1 MKAKLRQWIAMLMTL
16 IMVFSSAPVGVL
28 ADEAAPAGTVV
39 ETRTEDGALNG
50 EDATVVTGMKTE
62 TRGLSLRRVAAYKN
76 TWHVVF
82 TDGGATVAEQY
93 LLPGETMIVPQVQ
106 ETANHKFTGWVK
118 QSGYGADA
126 APVGQAFTDALAQDE
141 TTVYAAA
148 YQDVYYLFFHDVD
161 EQDGRVLRT
170 KEWVVGET
178 TDALTTSDVRPSLS
192 GNQEFEGWLEG
203 GAPAQATYEN
213 LTGDVHLYPDVAT
226 GHWITFDVDGGAAI
240 EPEFV
245 VGNTVRPA
253 DPVRPGY
260 RFDGWFD
267 ASGAAFT
274 FGGTLTENITLTA
287 RWTAQSVNY
296 TVVFLY
302 ENANDKNYSYVGSYT
317 GTATTGSTVS
327 INKTTADGY
336 AYSGKDLTNF
346 HFDHVEPATA
356 TIAGDGSTVI
366 NVYYARE
373 VYEVRFYNN
382 RGNSEDT
389 SKRITA
395 KYGAFIGGKWPGGGW
410 YVNRNSTNTAQS
422 YLEIMPSGGKN
433 FYGQQTGYSTS
444 TATYYVEVLAGET
457 GTVVSGKTYKVHHTD
472 TAKSNGGLSV
482 SDEERY
488 DITGFTCNT
497 AISTKNGSTYNGS
510 KFYYTRNTYTLTFN
524 NSDNT
529 LIRSATHQFEADL
542 SGYAGYEP
550 AASDAPAGKEGY
562 KFAGWYDNN
571 KGSGSPYTFGT
582 MPASDVVLYAHWVKP
597 EVSAEYFTVMVGGSA
612 EQIDVEYGKTID
624 QTKLPTPTASEG
636 YEFVYWAREVDGQ
649 LHPFNFA
656 TVIKEN
662 IVLRPYFI
670 PKGSVQVTYDKNGG
684 KGNPPEDSQHY
695 VVKESYADVRA
706 GANLT
711 KNGKAFSHW
720 TLNADGT
727 GDKYYP
733 GDKLLVTG
741 AVTLY
746 AQYITESDRFTL
758 SFELA
763 GGNVDGAATL
773 PSETL
778 YKNQKHQLPT
788 PTRAGY
794 TFGGWKDLAG
804 NMWNG
809 GSDISLTSDDTVT
822 AQWTARTDMPYTV
835 EFYYQNDNQQGY
847 AKDDSLTA
855 IRNNGATDQTVS
867 VTDTDKGQ
875 TRNGQ
880 YKLNEGAST
889 LTATVAADG
898 STVLKLYFDL
908 NQFTVTI
915 HYVYADGQAPA
926 DNPLGGNKAADD
938 FSDVLTV
945 GVWYRVDSPDINGY
959 TASEE
964 AVSGTMGAG
973 NVEHTVVYTKRADLS
988 YTINYY
994 WVGTK
999 DKVAEST
1006 TVTGCTFNDVKSLAP
1021 LAVTNYTPVSNE
1033 TVHLTIG
1040 TGENVVNF
1048 YYYKNIALQGN
1059 SDTVTYD
1066 GKEHSVSGFTGQILP
1081 DGTAAPADLL
1091 AATGFTVGAKGTDA
1105 GTYDAEFPANAVGTV
1120 VNGQYYV
1127 SEAVKGQLIIDPV
1140 TDKVTVT
1147 IKGHT
1152 DTRTYN
1158 GTKHTVTG
1166 YDWSAD
1172 NTLYTSDCFRFNGK
1186 AVAEGVDADTY
1197 PMGIQKSDFENI
1209 SNNFEKVEFVLEKD
1223 GQLVVNPLEVE
1234 LTANSATKAY
1244 DGTPLTN
1251 SGYTITK
1258 NRFVE
1263 GNENALLSVTVTGSQ
1278 TVPGSSPNVITA
1290 YQLNTNVVKEKNY
1303 RIILKDGTLT
1313 VTNAAQRQI
1322 TLEAKSDEVTY
1333 DGATHTVSGFK
1344 DTEIVREL
1352 ADGTVEVTLTLN
1364 GQQVKYIVSGLTATV
1379 SGKDANHYDNVVTGT
1394 AKVTDAQ
1401 GNDVTDQ
1408 FTVTANPGKLTINPR
1423 EVTLVSAGGE
1433 KVYDGTPLTS
1443 KWLLDHGKITQEIT
1457 QTGTFVE
1464 GEVTNIRATGSVT
1477 NVSEGAKYNT
1487 IEYDVGEGFKAGNYI
1502 INKVQNELRIT
1513 PVTDEVRVLVRG
1525 VTDNKV
1531 YNGQVQTASGYTVT
1545 IEDATGL
1552 YTGND
1557 FTYKGKPGD
1566 SDAAKAL
1573 ATASRKDVGLTIM
1586 GLAVGV
1592 ENNFKN
1598 VNSNFANVEFDV
1610 DGGGI
1615 NITPLHVHAVVPSNG
1630 KTHGQKDPAFADAQL
1645 TYGQHDA
1652 AAVTPTSEVLT
1663 EIGAIDWSVHR
1674 TDAGDDHVGNHDS
1687 VLTVRHTVASLEKTY
1702 TNYTFHIENGN
1713 FVIHAEDDSLIL
1725 NLEDYVGIYDGQYHG
1740 VKSVAVYQK
1749 DLTAENPAFAPVTG
1763 ATVYFFNEETQAYD
1777 LTECPTIK
1785 NVADGPITVKA
1796 MVTVDGITAYDEAT
1810 VTITPR
1816 AVSYRSTDAEKTYD
1830 GAPLTNSSVAR
1841 TSTLDF
1847 VPGEV
1852 TRVYTEGTVTNAFD
1866 GPNGNGVVDNV
1877 IRLETTDSYIES
1889 NYTLDLAHSKLTI
1902 QPRHVQLVSESATKP
1917 YDGTPLTRPNATV
1930 KGDGFVPAELESV
1943 RAIGTITDVLYDA
1956 AGNVIGEENTVVYR
1970 TKGAYD
1976 ERNYVFDTPDIG
1988 TLTVTPVEDEVV
2000 VTVTGHTLEKTY
2012 DGKEHVVSG
2021 FDMSCDNELYH
2032 VNTDVGYDA
2041 DLMENDRAARATDV
2055 NTVGDGKYMM
2065 GLTASDFT
2073 NLNRNFKNVTFRVTD
2088 GWLKINPVVITIKA
2102 ADDQKPYDGTPLTNS
2117 NWSITGGAFVGS
2129 DEGFASVT
2137 VEGTQT
2143 LVGSADNLITDY
2155 VLNDATNR
2163 GNYTVTTEKGTL
2175 TVMALGEKLQ
2185 LTVEALGGEFT
2196 YDGSEHTVS
2205 GFKTLTFTLNGAT
2218 FTVEGLTSGAAR
2230 TNSGTTE
2237 TQVQGV
2243 SKVLDAEGNDVSN
2256 QFTVHY
2262 QPANLVVKPRAVT
2275 LTSASGEKVYDG
2287 TALTSK
2293 WLLAQGRITEEVTV
2307 SGDGFAAGEGATFGV
2322 IGSRVNVGKSDNEF
2336 AYRLNRNTDANN
2348 YTIKVVKGK
2357 LEVTPVT
2364 DQVTVTITGHTD
2376 SKVYNGQTQQVE
2388 GYDVAISN
2396 PLYTEND
2403 FTYEGSQ
2410 TASGVNAD
2418 TYPMGMDK
2426 NGFANIN
2433 QNFTNVIFDVTDGG
2447 LTITKRPVTITVAND
2462 EKEYGNP
2469 DPTFANAVMTG
2480 QVLGELG
2487 GIDHTVTRTNT
2498 AEQVGKY
2505 PGVLRISATKEDLEK
2520 EYTNYTFTVGSGDFT
2535 IKART
2540 EKYVIT
2546 VVANSGSFTYDG
2558 SEHTVSGFETLTFV
2572 VDGHTYKVSGLVAN
2586 VTAQDAD
2593 RYTVQVLGTAKVTD
2607 EQENDVTGQF
2617 TVKTENGE
2625 MVISPRHVIL
2635 TSASGKKVYDGTA
2648 LTSKWLLD
2656 NGKIEEEVTVSGN
2669 GFAAGEGATY
2679 TVSGSRVNVGT
2690 ADNTFTY
2697 RLNAGV
2703 KASNYT
2709 IETFL
2714 GELEVTPVTDQ
2725 VTVTITEHS
2734 ATVEYDG
2741 AAHTVTGYDVT
2752 SISNGLYK
2760 HGDFSF
2766 SGNDSVTGTDVGRYE
2781 MKVKPSD
2788 FTNNNQN
2795 FTNVVFVIVDGALV
2809 ITPRGADPRNPV
2821 TIKANDLVV
2830 GYNGLEH
2837 GENGYTATRLAEGH
2851 SVRSVIIDGKQ
2862 KLVGIYPEEFKPH
2875 DAIIVDKEGK
2885 DVTANYKVTY
2895 KDGDLTITGDEVK
2908 PEKTT
2913 PQQVSRKY
2921 ALGYP
2926 IPFTI
2931 TVQSVAKDAV
2941 KNVIVRDG
2949 NAVLAEGDGYRL
2961 QDAHTAIID
2970 VLEPGATVIVK
2981 AYHKVTSDDILAG
2994 TVGNT
2999 ATVSWENTT
3008 RTVNAG
3014 TSQLEGVDVTLD
3026 VVKTSDL
3033 KTPDG
3038 AKKAALGT
3046 SIRYTITVT
3055 NNGNV
3060 PYYNVRVDDDMTGL
3074 HEVIGTLPVGE
3085 TRTFYTAYT
3094 VTEQDLLNGQVENLV
3109 TAEGRKVEDP
3119 KDGTLKTPKGEDT
3132 EIDQTESVQTTLSIA
3147 KTSNKKAGETAAL
3160 NERITYT
3167 LTVKNTGNVTLYNVH
3182 VDDDLT
3188 GLHET
3193 VSTLKKG
3200 DEKTFTTFYTVTEQ
3214 DILNGRVFNVA
3225 TAKADPVIDPADPE
3239 HPVVPSD
3246 RAEKE
3251 DETDDVCTD
3260 LSVRKLSD
3268 RKPEDKAKLGEV
3280 INYTITVKNTGN
3292 VTYYNVH
3299 VDDDL
3304 TGMHETIA
3312 VLGVGEEKT
3321 FTTSYTVTEQDIL
3334 NGRVLNVAT
3343 AKGNPIV
3350 DPKDPEDPKIP
3361 EDEDKK
3367 EDDTEDVRV
3376 TMTLE
3381 KTVVNLPARGY
3392 FVAGEEAQFHLTVKN
3407 TGNQT
3412 LRNVRVTEML
3422 TGASVKNG
3430 TGYTVVN
3437 GAAVADEMKPGD
3449 TVTVNAV
3456 YTVRAEDI
3464 GETVENV
3471 AVARGEGPVDPKDET
3486 RRIDPEEQ
3494 WARAQVPV
3502 DEAFRA
3508 RGHVIWQ
3515 DKSNAF
3521 DTRPGSVQVTLLADG
3536 VPVDEQTVIGE
3547 GDSWLFIFDKQPAH
3561 HKDGT
3566 PIVYTVKQDDHTG
3579 YTVTYPADTLDIV
3592 NDLEKYTLTI
3602 RYWMFKVGGE
3612 AAFHPVVRDYYY
3624 GESYSVVSPKKEGF
3638 WPSISRVE
3646 GVMREDVEYDVVY
3659 DWVNYNLTIHY
3670 VYLDG
3675 AQAAPAYTATL
3686 HMGDEYQVLSP
3697 YIEGY
3702 TPTIREPKGV
3712 MPARDVTYTVIYLA
3726 DEEPIVVPDAPSGM
3740 GPAFNAGECFE

>member
-253 DPVRPGY
+253 DPVRSGY

-296 TVVFLY
+296 TVVYLY

-317 GTATTGSTVS
+317 GTALTGSTVS
-327 INKTTADGY
+327 INKTTADR
-336 AYSGKDLTNF
+336 YSYKGKDLTNF
-346 HFDHVEPATA
+346 TFSYVEPATA
-356 TIAGDGSTVI
+356 TIAGNGSTIISVYYTR
-366 NVYYARE
+366 NVYT
-373 VYEVRFYNN
+373 VRFYDR
-382 RGNSEDT
+382 RGRTEDT
-389 SKRITA
+389 SLRIEA
-395 KYGAFIGGKWPGGGW
+395 KYGAYIGDKWPGGGW
-410 YVNRNSTNTAQS
+410 YVNTSGNTAQS
-422 YLEIMPSGGKN
+422 NLLTMPSQGKN
-433 FYGQQTGYSTS
+433 FYGQQTSGWEQ
-444 TATYYVEVLAGET
+444 TATYYKENLQGDT
-457 GTVVSGKTYKVHHTD
+457 SGTPVGGKYYTQSHQD
-472 TAKSNGGLSV
+472 TARSSGTLTV
-482 SDEERY
+482 TDEERY
-488 DITGFTCNT
+488 NITGFKVNT
-497 AISTKNGSTYNGS
+497 TISAENGDRFNGAE
-510 KFYYTRNTYTLTFN
+510 FYYDRLSFTLTFMN
-524 NSDNT
+524 GGTALKTESV
-529 LIRSATHQFEADL
+529 QFEAPL
-542 SGYAGYEP
+542 STYAGEAP
-550 AASDAPAGKEGY
+550 TQPPAGLEGY
-562 KFAGWYDNN
+562 IFKGWYDNE
-571 KGSGSPYTFGT
+571 KGAGTAYDLSSRT
-582 MPASDVVLYAHWVKP
+582 MPATNVILYACWVAP
-597 EVSAEYFTVMVGGSA
+597 TVSGVYYTVMVGGASNDL
-612 EQIDVEYGKTID
+612 QVKYGETID
-624 QTKLPTPTASEG
+624 QTKLPTPTAPEG

-670 PKGSVQVTYDKNGG
+670 PKGSVQVTYHKNGG
-684 KGNPPEDSQHY
+684 EGNVPEDTQHY

-706 GANLT
+706 GATLT

-746 AQYITESDRFTL
+746 AQYTTESDRFTL
-758 SFELA
+758 SFVLA

-778 YKNQKHQLPT
+778 YRNQKHALPT

-794 TFGGWKDLAG
+794 TFEGWQDRAG

-809 GSDISLTSDDTVT
+809 GSNISLTSHDTVT

-835 EFYYQNDNQQGY
+835 EFYYQNDDQQGY
-847 AKDDSLTA
+847 TKDASLTA
-855 IRNNGATDQTVS
+855 IRNDGETDQTVS
-867 VTDTDKGQ
+867 VTDEDKGQ

-889 LTATVAADG
+889 LTTTVAADG

-945 GVWYRVDSPDINGY
+945 GVWYRVDSPAINGY
-959 TASEE
+959 TASES

-973 NVEHTVVYTKRADLS
+973 NVEHTVVYTKRNDLT

-994 WVGTK
+994 WVGTE

-1006 TVTGCTFNDVKSLAP
+1006 TVTGCTFNDVVSLAP
-1021 LAVTNYTPVSNE
+1021 LAVPNYTPVSNE

-1059 SDTVTYD
+1059 SLTVTYD
-1066 GKEHSVSGFTGQILP
+1066 GAEHSVSGFTGQILP
-1081 DGTAAPADLL
+1081 DGTAAPASLL
-1091 AATGFTVGAKGTDA
+1091 AATGFNVGAKGTDA
-1105 GTYDAEFPANAVGTV
+1105 GTYPARFPANANGTV
-1120 VNGQYYV
+1120 VSGQYYV
-1127 SEAVKGQLIIDPV
+1127 SIVLDGSLVINPV

-1152 DTRTYN
+1152 ATRTYD

-1172 NTLYTSDCFRFNGK
+1172 NDLYTSDCFRFNGK
-1186 AVAEGVDADTY
+1186 AAAEGMDANTY
-1197 PMGIQKSDFENI
+1197 PMGIQESDFENI
-1209 SNNFEKVEFVLEKD
+1209 SK
-1223 GQLVVNPLEVE
+1223 
-1234 LTANSATKAY
+1234 
-1244 DGTPLTN
+1244 
-1251 SGYTITK
+1251 
-1258 NRFVE
+1258 
-1263 GNENALLSVTVTGSQ
+1263 
-1278 TVPGSSPNVITA
+1278 
-1290 YQLNTNVVKEKNY
+1290 
-1303 RIILKDGTLT
+1303 
-1313 VTNAAQRQI
+1313 
-1322 TLEAKSDEVTY
+1322 
-1333 DGATHTVSGFK
+1333 
-1344 DTEIVREL
+1344 
-1352 ADGTVEVTLTLN
+1352 
-1364 GQQVKYIVSGLTATV
+1364 
-1379 SGKDANHYDNVVTGT
+1379 
-1394 AKVTDAQ
+1394 
-1401 GNDVTDQ
+1401 
-1408 FTVTANPGKLTINPR
+1408 
-1423 EVTLVSAGGE
+1423 
-1433 KVYDGTPLTS
+1433 
-1443 KWLLDHGKITQEIT
+1443 
-1457 QTGTFVE
+1457 
-1464 GEVTNIRATGSVT
+1464 
-1477 NVSEGAKYNT
+1477 
-1487 IEYDVGEGFKAGNYI
+1487 
-1502 INKVQNELRIT
+1502 
-1513 PVTDEVRVLVRG
+1513 
-1525 VTDNKV
+1525 
-1531 YNGQVQTASGYTVT
+1531 
-1545 IEDATGL
+1545 
-1552 YTGND
+1552 
-1557 FTYKGKPGD
+1557 
-1566 SDAAKAL
+1566 
-1573 ATASRKDVGLTIM
+1573 
-1586 GLAVGV
+1586 
-1592 ENNFKN
+1592 NFKN
-1598 VNSNFANVEFDV
+1598 VEFKLVE
-1610 DGGGI
+1610 
-1615 NITPLHVHAVVPSNG
+1615 
-1630 KTHGQKDPAFADAQL
+1630 
-1645 TYGQHDA
+1645 
-1652 AAVTPTSEVLT
+1652 
-1663 EIGAIDWSVHR
+1663 
-1674 TDAGDDHVGNHDS
+1674 
-1687 VLTVRHTVASLEKTY
+1687 
-1702 TNYTFHIENGN
+1702 
-1713 FVIHAEDDSLIL
+1713 
-1725 NLEDYVGIYDGQYHG
+1725 DGQ
-1740 VKSVAVYQK
+1740 
-1749 DLTAENPAFAPVTG
+1749 
-1763 ATVYFFNEETQAYD
+1763 
-1777 LTECPTIK
+1777 
-1785 NVADGPITVKA
+1785 
-1796 MVTVDGITAYDEAT
+1796 
-1810 VTITPR
+1810 
-1816 AVSYRSTDAEKTYD
+1816 
-1830 GAPLTNSSVAR
+1830 
-1841 TSTLDF
+1841 
-1847 VPGEV
+1847 
-1852 TRVYTEGTVTNAFD
+1852 
-1866 GPNGNGVVDNV
+1866 
-1877 IRLETTDSYIES
+1877 
-1889 NYTLDLAHSKLTI
+1889 
-1902 QPRHVQLVSESATKP
+1902 
-1917 YDGTPLTRPNATV
+1917 
-1930 KGDGFVPAELESV
+1930 
-1943 RAIGTITDVLYDA
+1943 
-1956 AGNVIGEENTVVYR
+1956 
-1970 TKGAYD
+1970 
-1976 ERNYVFDTPDIG
+1976 
-1988 TLTVTPVEDEVV
+1988 
-2000 VTVTGHTLEKTY
+2000 
-2012 DGKEHVVSG
+2012 
-2021 FDMSCDNELYH
+2021 
-2032 VNTDVGYDA
+2032 
-2041 DLMENDRAARATDV
+2041 
-2055 NTVGDGKYMM
+2055 
-2065 GLTASDFT
+2065 
-2073 NLNRNFKNVTFRVTD
+2073 
-2088 GWLKINPVVITIKA
+2088 
-2102 ADDQKPYDGTPLTNS
+2102 
-2117 NWSITGGAFVGS
+2117 
-2129 DEGFASVT
+2129 
-2137 VEGTQT
+2137 
-2143 LVGSADNLITDY
+2143 
-2155 VLNDATNR
+2155 
-2163 GNYTVTTEKGTL
+2163 
-2175 TVMALGEKLQ
+2175 
-2185 LTVEALGGEFT
+2185 
-2196 YDGSEHTVS
+2196 
-2205 GFKTLTFTLNGAT
+2205 
-2218 FTVEGLTSGAAR
+2218 
-2230 TNSGTTE
+2230 
-2237 TQVQGV
+2237 
-2243 SKVLDAEGNDVSN
+2243 
-2256 QFTVHY
+2256 
-2262 QPANLVVKPRAVT
+2262 LVVKPRAVI
-2275 LTSASGEKVYDG
+2275 LTSASGKKVYDG

-2293 WLLAQGRITEEVTV
+2293 WLLDNGMITEEVTV

-2336 AYRLNRNTDANN
+2336 AYRLNRNTDVNN
-2348 YTIKVVKGK
+2348 YTIEVVKGE

-2364 DQVTVTITGHTD
+2364 DQVTVTITGHAD

-2418 TYPMGMDK
+2418 AYPMGMDK
-2426 NGFANIN
+2426 KGFANIS

-2469 DPTFANAVMTG
+2469 DPTFASAVMTG

-2498 AEQVGKY
+2498 AEQVGNY
-2505 PGVLRISATKEDLEK
+2505 PGVLRISATKEDLET

-2546 VVANSGSFTYDG
+2546 VEANSGAFLYDG
-2558 SEHTVSGFETLTFV
+2558 TEHTVSGFKTLTFV
-2572 VDGHTYKVSGLVAN
+2572 VDGRTYKVSGLIAS
-2586 VTAQDAD
+2586 VTERDAD

-2617 TVKTENGE
+2617 TVNRENGE
-2625 MVISPRHVIL
+2625 MVITPRRVIL

-2709 IETFL
+2709 IETSL

-2734 ATVEYDG
+2734 ATVEYDD

-2821 TIKANDLVV
+2821 IIRANDLVV
-2830 GYNGLEH
+2830 GYDGLEH

-2851 SVRSVIIDGKQ
+2851 SVRSVIIDGKRT
-2862 KLVGIYPEEFKPH
+2862 LIGVYPEEFKPH

-2885 DVTANYKVTY
+2885 DVTGNYKVTY
-2895 KDGDLTITGDEVK
+2895 KNGDLTITGDEIK

-2913 PQQVSRKY
+2913 PQVNSNY
-2921 ALGYP
+2921 ALGGDP

-2941 KNVIVRDG
+2941 KNVIVRDD
-2949 NAVLAEGDGYRL
+2949 NAVLAEGSGYRL

-2970 VLEPGATVIVK
+2970 VLESGATVIVQ
-2981 AYHKVTSDDILAG
+2981 AYHEVTSDDILAG

-3008 RTVNAG
+3008 RTVEAG

-3074 HEVIGTLPVGE
+3074 HEVIDTLPVGK
-3085 TRTFYTAYT
+3085 TRTFHTAYT

-3132 EIDQTESVQTTLSIA
+3132 EIDQTESVQATLSIA

-3193 VSTLKKG
+3193 VSILKKG
-3200 DEKTFTTFYTVTEQ
+3200 GEKTFTTFYTVTEQ

-3239 HPVVPSD
+3239 HPAVPSD

-3304 TGMHETIA
+3304 TGMHEIIA

-3321 FTTSYTVTEQDIL
+3321 FTTSCTVTEQDIL

-3350 DPKDPEDPKIP
+3350 DPKDPKDPKIP
-3361 EDEDKK
+3361 EDEGKK

-3508 RGHVIWQ
+3508 KGHVIWQ

-3561 HKDGT
+3561 RKDGT

-3646 GVMREDVEYDVVY
+3646 GVMREDVAYNVVY
-3659 DWVNYNLTIHY
+3659 DWVNYNLIIHY